1 MKILVIQQKMIGD
14 VLLSSILCDNLRK
27 AYPDATIDYMVYE
40 STIAVLQGN
49 KSISNLIL
57 FKEKHRKSKWEFLK
71 LLLEI
76 RKNRYDIVIDAYSK
90 IESFLPVLFSGAKQK
105 ISFSKKWQK
114 FLFTDVVKKIQ
125 TPKTNLGL
133 ILEQRLSLLDPLHLK
148 IDLDTFPKLY
158 VTTEEKEFAKNT
170 YKKHHV
176 DLAKKTVMVSIIGSS
191 EAKTYPPNYMA
202 EIIDNIAENYDV
214 NIVFNYIPNQIQL
227 ATTIYNLCKKETQ
240 SKIYFEVLGKNIRE
254 FIAIMNECDLIIGN
268 DGGAI
273 NMAKALG
280 KPSFIIFSPWIDKK
294 GWATFED
301 GIKHISV
308 HLNDFKPELLTN
320 NSEKE
325 IKKNYI
331 SLYQEFKPD
340 LFKDKINTFIKNNLS
355 NNVEQNIQQIKYQ
368 KQLLS
373 ASLITYN
380 EEGNIAAILDDLGF
394 ADEILVIDSFSTDKT
409 VEIVKSYSNVQ
420 LFQHPFENFSEQR
433 NYAIGLASNPWILF
447 IDGDER
453 LTPELKQEII
463 QIIQEKKSCSAYN
476 IHRIFMFKNTKLHFS
491 GWQTDKI
498 FRLFQKDK
506 AHYSS
511 QKIVHEKLIVTG
523 AIGKLKNELVHYS
536 YDDYSSYKQKMV
548 LYGKLKAKEEFEK
561 GTKPVFFHFYIRPL
575 YQFVYQYVIR
585 LGILDGKNG
594 IIICYLN
601 ALSVYVRFQELKK
614 MKSKN

>member
-57 FKEKHRKSKWEFLK
+57 FKKKHRKSKREFFK

-76 RKNRYDIVIDAYSK
+76 RSNKYDIVIDAYSK

-105 ISFSKKWQK
+105 ISFSKNWQK
-114 FLFTDVVKKIQ
+114 LLFTDVVEKIQ

-133 ILEQRLSLLDPLHLK
+133 IIEQRLSLLDPLHLK

-158 VTTEEKEFAKNT
+158 VTTEEKEFAKKT
-170 YKKHHV
+170 FKKHHL
-176 DLAKKTVMVSIIGSS
+176 DPTRKTVMVSIIGSS

-202 EIIDNIAENYDV
+202 EIIDDIAINYDL
-214 NIVFNYIPNQIQL
+214 NIVFNYIPNQIEQ
-227 ATTIYNLCKKETQ
+227 AKTIFKLCKKETQ

-280 KPSFIIFSPWIDKK
+280 KSSFIIFSPWIDKK

-301 GIKHISV
+301 GIKHVSV
-308 HLNDFKPELLTN
+308 HLNDFIPELLIN

-325 IKKNYI
+325 IKKNNF
-331 SLYQEFKPD
+331 SLYQEFKPS
-340 LFKDKINTFIKNNLS
+340 LFKDKINSFIKFNLS
-355 NNVEQNIQQIKYQ
+355 NKVEQNIQQIKYQ

-373 ASLITYN
+373 ALIITYN
-380 EEGNIAAILDDLGF
+380 EENNIAAVLDDLDF
-394 ADEILVIDSFSTDKT
+394 AAEILVIDSFSTDKT
-409 VEIVKSYSNVQ
+409 VEIVKSYGNVQ
-420 LFQHPFENFSEQR
+420 LFQHPFENFAKQR
-433 NYAIGLASNPWILF
+433 NYAISLASNPWILF

-463 QIIQEKKSCSAYN
+463 QTIQQKESCSAYN
-476 IHRIFMFKNTKLHFS
+476 FYRISMFKNTPLHFS
-491 GWQTDKI
+491 GKQTEKI
-498 FRLFQKDK
+498 FRLFQKEK
-506 AHYSS
+506 AQYVSH
-511 QKIVHEKLIVTG
+511 KIVHEKL
-523 AIGKLKNELVHYS
+523 AISGTIGELKNKLIHYS
-536 YDDYSSYKQKMV
+536 YSDYNNYKQKMT
-548 LYGKLKAKEEFEK
+548 LYGKLKAKEEFMK
-561 GTKPVFFHFYIRPL
+561 GTKPGFFHFYIRPL
-575 YQFVYQYVIR
+575 YQFIYQYIIR
-585 LGILDGKNG
+585 FGILDGKNG

-601 ALSVYVRFQELKK
+601 ALSVYIRFQELKK
-614 MKSKN
+614 IKS